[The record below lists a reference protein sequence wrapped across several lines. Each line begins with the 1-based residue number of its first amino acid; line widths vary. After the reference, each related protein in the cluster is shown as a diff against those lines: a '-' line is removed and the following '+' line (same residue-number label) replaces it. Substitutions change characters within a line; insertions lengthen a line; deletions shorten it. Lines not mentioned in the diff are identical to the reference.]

1 MSQPSRPASNLR
13 SAAHAASPVS
23 LEETIRERLRPL
35 SPSAVDLA
43 NDSAEHAGHAEAT
56 RHGGGHFSLTVVSE
70 AFVGQSRVRRHQSVY
85 ALLSDLIPR
94 RIHALSL
101 RTLTPDEF

>member
-1 MSQPSRPASNLR
+1 MT
-13 SAAHAASPVS
+13 
-23 LEETIRERLRPL
+23 LEDTIRQRLQPL
-35 SPSAVDLA
+35 APSAVELDD
-43 NDSAEHAGHAEAT
+43 DSADHAGHAEAK
-56 RHGGGHFSLTVVSE
+56 RQGGGHFSLTIVSE

>member
-1 MSQPSRPASNLR
+1 MT
-13 SAAHAASPVS
+13 
-23 LEETIRERLRPL
+23 LEETINERLKPL
-35 SPSAVDLA
+35 SPSAVELSD
-43 NDSAEHAGHAEAT
+43 DSAGHAGHPEAK